1 MKISAMTEE
10 VLLRKGRTLVR
21 RLRLEP
27 SERLPWHVD
36 PYHRV
41 GVVLH
46 GERLEIEYRDSGER
60 ELISVRPGQV
70 DWDEPTDRPHRATNV
85 GGGSYEEV
93 TIFFLDEDQSQHQ
106 PEA

>member
-1 MKISAMTEE
+1 MTEE
-10 VLLRKGRTLVR
+10 VLMHKGQTLVR

-27 SERLPWHVD
+27 SEQLPWHVD

-41 GVVLH
+41 TVVLR

-60 ELISVRPGQV
+60 QLISVRPGQV

-85 GGGSYEEV
+85 GGPYEEV
-93 TIFFLDEDQSQHQ
+93 TIFFLDEDGAQHQ